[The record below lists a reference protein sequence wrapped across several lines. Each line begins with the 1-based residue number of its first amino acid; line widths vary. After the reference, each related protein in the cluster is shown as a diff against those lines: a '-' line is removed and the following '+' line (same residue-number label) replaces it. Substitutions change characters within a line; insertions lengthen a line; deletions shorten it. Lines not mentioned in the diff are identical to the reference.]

1 MINFYEWSV
10 KLLGELPIGYEF
22 VYVLGAII
30 MFGGVVAIFVGLPLK
45 LLSEMSKFR

>member
-10 KLLGELPIGYEF
+10 KLLGELPAGYDF

-30 MFGGVVAIFVGLPLK
+30 MFAGVVAIFVGLPLK
-45 LLSEMSKFR
+45 LLSVMSKFR